1 MKAIKKF
8 LALLLA
14 AVMAFTVVPVFAAQS
29 SSVPEKALSAG
40 RLYGCI
46 WLSSCLTPS
55 FPSGFTAPLRVKG
68 HPGLF

>member
-8 LALLLA
+8 LALLLT

-40 RLYGCI
+40 RLYGYRVFDDDDT
-46 WLSSCLTPS
+46 LCLDFLHGRQSRRRDRGT
-55 FPSGFTAPLRVKG
+55 G
-68 HPGLF
+68 